1 MISGAHVI
9 LYSSDPE
16 ADRAFIRDVLGL
28 GAVDA
33 GGGWLIFALPPAEV
47 AVHPAKEGQGHE
59 LFLTCGDLDAT
70 VAELKRKGAKIAP
83 RVYDERWGRL
93 VHMELPGGGRVGIYQ
108 PKHPLAH
115 GDPLT
120 QG

>member
-1 MISGAHVI
+1 
-9 LYSSDPE
+9 
-16 ADRAFIRDVLGL
+16 
-28 GAVDA
+28 
-33 GGGWLIFALPPAEV
+33 
-47 AVHPAKEGQGHE
+47 VHPAKEGQSHE

-70 VAELKRKGAKIAP
+70 VAELRRKGAKIAP